1 MSAQIVVAIKTK
13 KLLQVKIMGPVQQP
27 DRLDSSAGPGLHLY
41 FVNHCGL
48 QSLTNKNL
56 KTKHG
61 ERNQNTFTVPVK

>member
-48 QSLTNKNL
+48 Q
-56 KTKHG
+56 
-61 ERNQNTFTVPVK
+61 V